1 MVSLHDQVKTVRL
14 QDKLGKQNFHEDMKK
29 VFEPV
34 TKSLEN
40 TSQDITKTITETS
53 VKNNQAIENLDNK
66 LLEIMKDRGILAT
79 YLMSPLSRITNPDNT
94 SQFRLVKDHNSNR
107 VNDLKINK
115 TIPIT
120 LYGNM
125 LTFRDTNKQFEL
137 KGDLLEMI
145 TNSKFN
151 VDLAS
156 LSDKKLMYVFAKEMH
171 FDPKASGNKSTR
183 YRKLIK
189 LLNSPSLI
197 VSASGFSK
205 TIVLSSNPNELCDR
219 LKFLLQEKH
228 AGNISD
234 VINQEIV
241 VIIDKLLEYKLISKK
256 QHSQILIKCNLLQ
269 KYLYNYSYKNKYT
282 YSYKCVHK
290 YNCIYTFLI
299 YKCLN

>member
-1 MVSLHDQVKTVRL
+1 MLYSIKDREDLENLNELVSLEDRVKVVRL
-14 QDKLGKQNFHEDMKK
+14 QDKLGKQNFHEDLKK

-40 TSQDITKTITETS
+40 TSENLTKAITETS
-53 VKNNQAIENLDNK
+53 IKNNLAMDNINNN
-66 LLEIMKDRGILAT
+66 LLEIMNDRGILAT

-94 SQFRLVKDHNSNR
+94 SQFRLVKDHSSNR

-120 LYGNM
+120 LYGNK

-156 LSDKKLMYVFAKEMH
+156 LSDKKLMYDFAKEMH
-171 FDPKASGNKSTR
+171 FDPKAAGNKSTR
-183 YRKLIK
+183 DRKLIK
-189 LLNSPSLI
+189 LLNSPGIL
-197 VSASGFSK
+197 VSASGVSK
-205 TIVLSSNPNELCDR
+205 TIFLSSNPNEFCDR
-219 LKFLLQEKH
+219 LKLLPQEKH

-234 VINQEIV
+234 IINDEIV
-241 VIIDKLLEYKLISKK
+241 IIVDKLLEYKCIFKK
-256 QHSQILIKCNLLQ
+256 QHKQILINRNLL
-269 KYLYNYSYKNKYT
+269 
-282 YSYKCVHK
+282 
-290 YNCIYTFLI
+290 
-299 YKCLN
+299 

>member
-1 MVSLHDQVKTVRL
+1 MLYSIKDREDLENLNELVSLQDQVKTVRL

-40 TSQDITKTITETS
+40 TSQGIIKAITETS
-53 VKNNQAIENLDNK
+53 IKNNLAIENINNN
-66 LLEIMKDRGILAT
+66 LLAIMNDRGILAT
-79 YLMSPLSRITNPDNT
+79 YLMSPLSRITNPDNA
-94 SQFRLVKDHNSNR
+94 SQFRLVKDSSSNR

-156 LSDKKLMYVFAKEMH
+156 LADKKLMYDFAKEMH

-183 YRKLIK
+183 DRKIIK
-189 LLNSPSLI
+189 LLNSPGLI
-197 VSASGFSK
+197 VSASGVSK
-205 TIVLSSNPNELCDR
+205 TIFLSSDANELCDR
-219 LKFLLQEKH
+219 LKLLPQEKH
-228 AGNISD
+228 AGNNSD
-234 VINQEIV
+234 IINEEIV
-241 VIIDKLLEYKLISKK
+241 VIIDKLLEYKCITKK
-256 QHSQILIKCNLLQ
+256 QHNQILIKCNLLQ
-269 KYLYNYSYKNKYT
+269 K
-282 YSYKCVHK
+282 
-290 YNCIYTFLI
+290 
-299 YKCLN
+299 

>member
-1 MVSLHDQVKTVRL
+1 MLFSIKNIEELEKINELVSFQNQVKVDRL

-40 TSQDITKTITETS
+40 TSENLTKAITES
-53 VKNNQAIENLDNK
+53 SKENNQAIENLDNK
-66 LLEIMKDRGILAT
+66 LLEIMNDRGILAS

-94 SQFRLVKDHNSNR
+94 SQFRLVKDHSSNR

-145 TNSKFN
+145 TNSNFN

-156 LSDKKLMYVFAKEMH
+156 LSDIKLMYDFVKEMH
-171 FDPKASGNKSTR
+171 FDPKAFGNESKR
-183 YRKLIK
+183 DRKLIK
-189 LLNSPSLI
+189 LINSPVLM
-197 VSASGFSK
+197 VSASGVSK
-205 TIVLSSNPNELCDR
+205 TMFLSSDPNELCDR
-219 LKFLLQEKH
+219 LKLLLQEKQ
-228 AGNISD
+228 AGNNSD

-241 VIIDKLLEYKLISKK
+241 VIIDKLLEYECTTKK
-256 QHSQILIKCNLLQ
+256 QHNQILIKCNLLQ
-269 KYLYNYSYKNKYT
+269 K
-282 YSYKCVHK
+282 
-290 YNCIYTFLI
+290 
-299 YKCLN
+299 

>member
-1 MVSLHDQVKTVRL
+1 MLFPIKDREDLEKLNELALLQDQVKVVKL
-14 QDKLGKQNFHEDMKK
+14 QDKLGKQNFDEDMKK

-40 TSQDITKTITETS
+40 TSENLTKAITETFI
-53 VKNNQAIENLDNK
+53 KNNLAIENMNNN
-66 LLEIMKDRGILAT
+66 LLEIMNDRCILAT

-94 SQFRLVKDHNSNR
+94 SQFRSVKDHNSNR

-125 LTFRDTNKQFEL
+125 LTFRHTNKQFKL

-156 LSDKKLMYVFAKEMH
+156 LSDKKLMYDFAKEIH
-171 FDPKASGNKSTR
+171 FDPKASVNKSTR
-183 YRKLIK
+183 DRKLIK
-189 LLNSPSLI
+189 LLNTPGLM
-197 VSASGFSK
+197 VSASGVSK
-205 TIVLSSNPNELCDR
+205 TIFLSSDPNEVCGR
-219 LKFLLQEKH
+219 LKLLLQEKQ
-228 AGNISD
+228 AGNNSD

-241 VIIDKLLEYKLISKK
+241 VIIDNLLENKCISKK
-256 QHSQILIKCNLLQ
+256 QHNQILIK
-269 KYLYNYSYKNKYT
+269 
-282 YSYKCVHK
+282 
-290 YNCIYTFLI
+290 I
-299 YKCLN
+299 

>member
-1 MVSLHDQVKTVRL
+1 MLYSIKDREDLENLEELASLENQVKVVKL

-40 TSQDITKTITETS
+40 TSENITKAITETS
-53 VKNNQAIENLDNK
+53 IKNNLAIENIKNN
-66 LLEIMKDRGILAT
+66 LLEIMNDRGILAT
-79 YLMSPLSRITNPDNT
+79 YLMSPLSRITNPENA
-94 SQFRLVKDHNSNR
+94 SQFKLVKDPSSNR

-156 LSDKKLMYVFAKEMH
+156 LSDKKLMYDFAKEMH
-171 FDPKASGNKSTR
+171 FDLNALGNKSTR
-183 YRKLIK
+183 DRKLIK
-189 LLNSPSLI
+189 LLNSPGLL
-197 VSASGFSK
+197 VSASGVSK
-205 TIVLSSNPNELCDR
+205 TIFLSSDPNELCDR
-219 LKFLLQEKH
+219 LGLLLQEKH
-228 AGNISD
+228 AGNKSD
-234 VINQEIV
+234 IINDEIV
-241 VIIDKLLEYKLISKK
+241 VIVDKLLEYKCITKK
-256 QHSQILIKCNLLQ
+256 QHKQII
-269 KYLYNYSYKNKYT
+269 
-282 YSYKCVHK
+282 
-290 YNCIYTFLI
+290 
-299 YKCLN
+299 

>member
-1 MVSLHDQVKTVRL
+1 MLFPIKDREELNKLEELASLQDQVKVVRL

-40 TSQDITKTITETS
+40 TSENLTKAITES
-53 VKNNQAIENLDNK
+53 SKENNLAIENINSN
-66 LLEIMKDRGILAT
+66 LLEIMNDRGILAT
-79 YLMSPLSRITNPDNT
+79 YLTSPLSRITNPENS
-94 SQFRLVKDHNSNR
+94 SQFKLVKDSSSNR

-156 LSDKKLMYVFAKEMH
+156 LSDKKLMCDFAKEMN
-171 FDPKASGNKSTR
+171 FDARAQGNKSTR
-183 YRKLIK
+183 DKTLIK
-189 LLNSPSLI
+189 LLKSPGLI
-197 VSASGFSK
+197 VSASGVSK
-205 TIVLSSNPNELCDR
+205 TIFLSSDANELCDR
-219 LKFLLQEKH
+219 LKLL
-228 AGNISD
+228 
-234 VINQEIV
+234 
-241 VIIDKLLEYKLISKK
+241 L
-256 QHSQILIKCNLLQ
+256 
-269 KYLYNYSYKNKYT
+269 
-282 YSYKCVHK
+282 
-290 YNCIYTFLI
+290 
-299 YKCLN
+299 